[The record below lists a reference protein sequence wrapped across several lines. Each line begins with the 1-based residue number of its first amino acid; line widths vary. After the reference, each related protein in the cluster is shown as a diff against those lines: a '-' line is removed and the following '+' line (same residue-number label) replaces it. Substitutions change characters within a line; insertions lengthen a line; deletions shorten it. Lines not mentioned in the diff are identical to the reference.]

1 MHQKWCEVIGIIEL
15 PKINADCFR
24 HRRIYM
30 KTKQIISIALMLALL
45 VTASSGCGTK
55 ESASPNNKEESTSV
69 ISSETSEIKE
79 NEESKSTST
88 PAAEKKTHSEYVKT
102 YSVYAEQGAVVTWFD
117 PKTGQFRYKDK
128 CETCGQVASGEHSGG
143 LFVGEGSS
151 YNAGFTCTNS
161 NCSMWGK
168 PQRAI
173 ISCSTSG
180 EWIEVDD

>member
-1 MHQKWCEVIGIIEL
+1 
-15 PKINADCFR
+15 
-24 HRRIYM
+24 M
-30 KTKQIISIALMLALL
+30 KTKQIISLSLMLALL
-45 VTASSGCGTK
+45 VMVITGCGTK
-55 ESASPNNKEESTSV
+55 EDSSTNNNEEYTSAVSSEMKEKEES
-69 ISSETSEIKE
+69 ISTA
-79 NEESKSTST
+79 KSS
-88 PAAEKKTHSEYVKT
+88 AEKKTHSEYVKT
-102 YSVYAEQGAVVTWFD
+102 YSVYAEQGAVVTWSD

-168 PQRAI
+168 TQRAI

>member
-1 MHQKWCEVIGIIEL
+1 
-15 PKINADCFR
+15 
-24 HRRIYM
+24 M

-45 VTASSGCGTK
+45 VTAFSGCGTK
-55 ESASPNNKEESTSV
+55 ESTSTNNKEESSSV
-69 ISSETSEIKE
+69 VSSEMKENGDSAVTSEAQTE
-79 NEESKSTST
+79 NN
-88 PAAEKKTHSEYVKT
+88 THSEYVKT

-168 PQRAI
+168 SQRAI

>member
-1 MHQKWCEVIGIIEL
+1 
-15 PKINADCFR
+15 
-24 HRRIYM
+24 M

-55 ESASPNNKEESTSV
+55 ETASPNNKEESTSV
-69 ISSETSEIKE
+69 ISSEASEIKE
-79 NEESKSTST
+79 NEESISTT
-88 PAAEKKTHSEYVKT
+88 KPATENKTHSEYVKT
-102 YSVYAEQGAVVTWFD
+102 YSVYAEQGAVVTWSD
-117 PKTGQFRYKDK
+117 PKTGQFRYKAK
-128 CETCGQVASGEHSGG
+128 CETCGQVASREHSGG
-143 LFVGEGSS
+143 LFVGDGSS

-168 PQRAI
+168 SQRAI

>member
-1 MHQKWCEVIGIIEL
+1 
-15 PKINADCFR
+15 
-24 HRRIYM
+24 M
-30 KTKQIISIALMLALL
+30 KTKQIISLALMLALL
-45 VTASSGCGTK
+45 VTIITGCGTK
-55 ESASPNNKEESTSV
+55 EDSSANNNEEYTSAVSSEMKEKEESISTAKSSV
-69 ISSETSEIKE
+69 
-79 NEESKSTST
+79 
-88 PAAEKKTHSEYVKT
+88 EKKTHSEYVKT
-102 YSVYAEQGAVVTWFD
+102 YSVYAEQGAVVTWSD

-151 YNAGFTCTNS
+151 YNAGFACINS

-168 PQRAI
+168 TQRAI

>member
-1 MHQKWCEVIGIIEL
+1 
-15 PKINADCFR
+15 
-24 HRRIYM
+24 M

-45 VTASSGCGTK
+45 VTAFSGCGTK
-55 ESASPNNKEESTSV
+55 ESTSTNNKEESSSV
-69 ISSETSEIKE
+69 VSSEMKENGDSAVTSEAQTE
-79 NEESKSTST
+79 NN
-88 PAAEKKTHSEYVKT
+88 THSEYVKT

-128 CETCGQVASGEHSGG
+128 CETCGQVAGGEHSGG

-161 NCSMWGK
+161 KCSMWGK
-168 PQRAI
+168 SQRAI

-180 EWIEVDD
+180 EWVEVED

>member
-1 MHQKWCEVIGIIEL
+1 
-15 PKINADCFR
+15 
-24 HRRIYM
+24 M
-30 KTKQIISIALMLALL
+30 KTKQIISIALMLVLL
-45 VTASSGCGTK
+45 VTAFSGCGTK
-55 ESASPNNKEESTSV
+55 ESSLTNNKEDSTSV
-69 ISSETSEIKE
+69 VSSEKKE
-79 NEESKSTST
+79 YEESEATGKAQT
-88 PAAEKKTHSEYVKT
+88 ENNTHSEYVKT

-143 LFVGEGSS
+143 LFVGDGSS

-161 NCSMWGK
+161 KCSMWGK
-168 PQRAI
+168 SQRAI